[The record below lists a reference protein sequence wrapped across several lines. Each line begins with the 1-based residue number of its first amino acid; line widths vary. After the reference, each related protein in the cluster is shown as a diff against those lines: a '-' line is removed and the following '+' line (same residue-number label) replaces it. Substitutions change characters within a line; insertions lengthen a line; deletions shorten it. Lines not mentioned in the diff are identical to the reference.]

1 MGIITQSRKA
11 ELKAKL
17 LADTKR
23 KNFLDAAALAR
34 SRGEEVSD
42 DKLLRYAVLI
52 INDALEGKLTHDP
65 AVAMQAL
72 MHLTGVTAGLWNEY
86 QTLLRAEL
94 HGVSLTQRRQHLRA
108 ARAKANEMAAK
119 VVNK

>member
-1 MGIITQSRKA
+1 MGIITQSRTA
-11 ELKAKL
+11 ELKAK

-65 AVAMQAL
+65 AVAMQADAL
-72 MHLTGVTAGLWNEY
+72 DRGD
-86 QTLLRAEL
+86 
-94 HGVSLTQRRQHLRA
+94 RRPLERIS
-108 ARAKANEMAAK
+108 
-119 VVNK
+119 